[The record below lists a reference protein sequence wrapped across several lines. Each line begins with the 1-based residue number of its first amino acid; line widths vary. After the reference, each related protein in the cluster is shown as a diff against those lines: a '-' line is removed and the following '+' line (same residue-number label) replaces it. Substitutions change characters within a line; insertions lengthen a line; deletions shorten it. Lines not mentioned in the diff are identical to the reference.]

1 MASWMTEL
9 WLVPAPTGRLRGDHL
24 CWPFRRPDELVAAA
38 RAYVAEGLTRNEQ
51 VAYLGEGRQRD
62 LRRQLAGIPGVDD
75 YVDRGQL
82 RVVDARTLPTADPPP
97 EPGRCPYAIKPL
109 PRNVTR
115 AVDRIVA
122 DMYPQFRDKLLT
134 TKREDL
140 PQFQDWGKGIRTQL
154 CLEAGGN
161 DQLMRSACKGELC
174 HPDTA
179 STVIMEAVWDRLQ
192 SVKKVLRPGQ
202 PIPKFAPTSESTRN
216 SEHDLTLRTG

>member
-1 MASWMTEL
+1 L
-9 WLVPAPTGRLRGDHL
+9 
-24 CWPFRRPDELVAAA
+24 
-38 RAYVAEGLTRNEQ
+38 
-51 VAYLGEGRQRD
+51 
-62 LRRQLAGIPGVDD
+62 LA
-75 YVDRGQL
+75 
-82 RVVDARTLPTADPPP
+82 
-97 EPGRCPYAIKPL
+97 
-109 PRNVTR
+109 
-115 AVDRIVA
+115 
-122 DMYPQFRDKLLT
+122 

-174 HPDTA
+174 HPETA
-179 STVIMEAVWDRLQ
+179 ATVIMEAVWDRLQ

>member
-1 MASWMTEL
+1 MALYATM
-9 WLVPAPTGRLRGDHL
+9 
-24 CWPFRRPDELVAAA
+24 
-38 RAYVAEGLTRNEQ
+38 
-51 VAYLGEGRQRD
+51 GRQ
-62 LRRQLAGIPGVDD
+62 LFILLI
-75 YVDRGQL
+75 L
-82 RVVDARTLPTADPPP
+82 TALTAEPVANAAELPP
-97 EPGRCPYAIKPL
+97 EPGRCPNAIKPL

-122 DMYPQFRDKLLT
+122 DMYPEFRDKLLA

-174 HPDTA
+174 HPETA
-179 STVIMEAVWDRLQ
+179 ATVIMEAVWDRLQ
-192 SVKKVLRPGQ
+192 AVKKVLRPGQ

>member
-1 MASWMTEL
+1 MSSLRFPLLLPLRQLTRSAL
-9 WLVPAPTGRLRGDHL
+9 RVPA
-24 CWPFRRPDELVAAA
+24 A
-38 RAYVAEGLTRNEQ
+38 RKIWQEQ
-51 VAYLGEGRQRD
+51 
-62 LRRQLAGIPGVDD
+62 PVDGT
-75 YVDRGQL
+75 VSAWT
-82 RVVDARTLPTADPPP
+82 DARRRASRSAKRSGVIMSRQICILLMLAVTYAEPAAGAAEPPP

-122 DMYPQFRDKLLT
+122 DMYPEFRDKLLT

-174 HPDTA
+174 HPETA
-179 STVIMEAVWDRLQ
+179 SAVIMEAVWERLQ

-202 PIPKFAPTSESTRN
+202 PIPKFAPAS
-216 SEHDLTLRTG
+216 

>member
-1 MASWMTEL
+1 MALYATM
-9 WLVPAPTGRLRGDHL
+9 
-24 CWPFRRPDELVAAA
+24 
-38 RAYVAEGLTRNEQ
+38 
-51 VAYLGEGRQRD
+51 GRQ
-62 LRRQLAGIPGVDD
+62 LFILLI
-75 YVDRGQL
+75 L
-82 RVVDARTLPTADPPP
+82 TALTAEPVANAAELPP
-97 EPGRCPYAIKPL
+97 EPGRCPNAIKPL

-122 DMYPQFRDKLLT
+122 DMYPEFRDKLLA

-154 CLEAGGN
+154 
-161 DQLMRSACKGELC
+161 MRSACKGELC
-174 HPDTA
+174 HPETA
-179 STVIMEAVWDRLQ
+179 ATVIMEAVWDRLQ

>member
-1 MASWMTEL
+1 MALYATM
-9 WLVPAPTGRLRGDHL
+9 
-24 CWPFRRPDELVAAA
+24 
-38 RAYVAEGLTRNEQ
+38 
-51 VAYLGEGRQRD
+51 GRQ
-62 LRRQLAGIPGVDD
+62 LFILLI
-75 YVDRGQL
+75 L
-82 RVVDARTLPTADPPP
+82 TALTAEPVANAAELPP
-97 EPGRCPYAIKPL
+97 EPGRCPNAIKPL

-122 DMYPQFRDKLLT
+122 DMYPEFRDKLLA

-161 DQLMRSACKGELC
+161 DQLMRSTCKGELC
-174 HPDTA
+174 HPETTT
-179 STVIMEAVWDRLQ
+179 TVIMEAMWDRLQ
-192 SVKKVLRPGQ
+192 SMKKVLRPGQ